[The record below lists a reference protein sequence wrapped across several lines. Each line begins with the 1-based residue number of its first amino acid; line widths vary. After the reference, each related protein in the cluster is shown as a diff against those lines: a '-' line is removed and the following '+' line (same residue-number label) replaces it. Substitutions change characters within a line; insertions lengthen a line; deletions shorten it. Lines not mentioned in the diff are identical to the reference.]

1 MFIAQQTFA
10 LPGAVDVPLEADVQ
24 ERKTEDVPLEAD
36 VHERKTED
44 VPLEVDLQERKAG
57 NGTDGVLVP
66 ITFSRQAGNENE
78 LGSVDG
84 PNDGFEAQ
92 ENELSSVDGPNDRF
106 EAQENK
112 ENMETAES
120 DQTERELHVRWCR
133 TIRFRKNKGCKWC
146 LTCYKS
152 SRKTRWRCYGVV
164 KC

>member
-92 ENELSSVDGPNDRF
+92 ENELGSVDGPNDGF
-106 EAQENK
+106 EAQENE
-112 ENMETAES
+112 ENMQSAES
-120 DQTERELHVRWCR
+120 DQTERR
-133 TIRFRKNKGCKWC
+133 GCWYC
-146 LTCYKS
+146 PVYVACYKVGS
-152 SRKTRWRCYGVV
+152 YYRCLCCNRRRQCWGYVTCGRNMG
-164 KC
+164 